1 MDMTRLARLA
11 AVLASLA
18 ACFALP
24 LPVEADPWKD
34 ESGKGR
40 KHAEWK
46 DRGEDRGKGHAKQKG
61 RDKAIERAWKHAH
74 KRAQKRERQ
83 WLEAMRE
90 RRERAGR
97 VGGQVR
103 YVLPPSPRVAV
114 TTTRS
119 TAVASPA
126 AVSKPAPR
134 VAPRHGS
141 TAVRAPATAGTSTST
156 STSTDVRRR
165 EAVASYMAGNAGG

>member
-46 DRGEDRGKGHAKQKG
+46 DRGEDRGKGHAKHKG

-156 STSTDVRRR
+156 STDVRRR